1 MQWCE
6 PPDTRDTQPIAFKP
20 FKSLAWAEVSIAMG
34 RRLWAEASM
43 GRGLRYSPNL
53 VVFYSSVATI
63 TQLTELGKVTTSN
76 NRLWFQSPVNQLRE
90 YSVGVP
96 RNRIFATGISPRK
109 YRTVPVY
116 RQQYCII
123 AQENTLV

>member
-1 MQWCE
+1 MGQMMAG
-6 PPDTRDTQPIAFKP
+6 RN
-20 FKSLAWAEVSIAMG
+20 VSA
-34 RRLWAEASM
+34 
-43 GRGLRYSPNL
+43 
-53 VVFYSSVATI
+53 
-63 TQLTELGKVTTSN
+63 
-76 NRLWFQSPVNQLRE
+76 
-90 YSVGVP
+90 VGVP